1 MKEIRPPNLAL
12 EKMRSLHKRKADFRP
27 HRPSSG
33 GYHAPTPPQPT
44 PSYSAPSYAPQPV
57 IIQMMNAKIIKHS
70 NKSVLTPAFSFQ
82 APASSGYGSPAAD
95 PITDYGAP
103 EHDDGEID
111 LHNKESQIIIYKLI
125 TKKYYFVLNT
135 GVLCGCVNLP
145 ARHLGG
151 ERRTG

>member
-57 IIQMMNAKIIKHS
+57 IIQMMNAKINIQIK
-70 NKSVLTPAFSFQ
+70 T
-82 APASSGYGSPAAD
+82 
-95 PITDYGAP
+95 
-103 EHDDGEID
+103 
-111 LHNKESQIIIYKLI
+111 
-125 TKKYYFVLNT
+125 
-135 GVLCGCVNLP
+135 C
-145 ARHLGG
+145 
-151 ERRTG
+151 

>member
-70 NKSVLTPAFSFQ
+70 NKSVLIPHSLSSRLPPAQ
-82 APASSGYGSPAAD
+82 A
-95 PITDYGAP
+95 TAP
-103 EHDDGEID
+103 LQQIP
-111 LHNKESQIIIYKLI
+111 SQTMGPQSTTMERLIFTTRKAKLLF
-125 TKKYYFVLNT
+125 TS
-135 GVLCGCVNLP
+135 
-145 ARHLGG
+145 
-151 ERRTG
+151 